1 MTPSPNAFGY
11 SRLMQRMLQHL
22 PFAPSAGQRE
32 VMEKMIRFAFD
43 ADGAPL
49 MLLNGFAGTGKTSVM
64 AAFARLLQ
72 DMHRPVVLLAPT
84 GRAAKVLSGHVGA
97 AAGTIH
103 RQIYRRKSSSDAF
116 SPFELNFNKQQ
127 DAVFIVDEASM
138 IGGFSAEQTFFGSGN
153 LLADLVEYIGS
164 RRGCRLL
171 LAGDTAQLPPVG
183 LSASPAL
190 VPSCM
195 EQYIRPIV
203 CGQLTEVARQAE
215 GSGILANAT
224 MLRTLIA
231 MEVPVVPVFQTAA
244 YSDITP
250 ISGSELLEKLEET
263 YDRTGQEDTIVVCYS
278 NKRAIRY
285 NEGIRSRILFREES
299 LSAGD
304 VLMVVKNNYF
314 WSATGDQDDDGFIA
328 NGDIVRVRRIRR
340 FTERYG
346 FHFAEADLV
355 LTDYDREL
363 SAMLLLDVLPSEQ
376 AALPKEVQRRL
387 YDAVAEDY
395 AGLSRARLREA
406 MSKDPFYNAL
416 QVKYAYAVTGHK
428 SQGGQWHTVFVDNGW
443 FRDEPPDT
451 SYLRWLY
458 TALTRATDRVY
469 LVNFPQKFL
478 PMD

>member
-1 MTPSPNAFGY
+1 MTPSPDALGY
-11 SRLMQRMLQHL
+11 SRLMRRMLQHL
-22 PFAPSAGQRE
+22 PFTPSAGQRE
-32 VMEKMIRFAFD
+32 VRDKLLHFAFD
-43 ADGAPL
+43 VDGAPL

-72 DMHRPVVLLAPT
+72 DLHRPVVLLAPT
-84 GRAAKVLSGHVGA
+84 GRAAKVLSSHVGS

-103 RQIYRRKSSSDAF
+103 RQIYRRKSSTDAF
-116 SPFELNFNKQQ
+116 SSFELNFNKLC
-127 DAVFIVDEASM
+127 DAIFIVDEASM
-138 IGGFSAEQTFFGSGN
+138 IGGYAAEQTFFGSGN
-153 LLADLVEYIGS
+153 LLADLVEYVGS
-164 RRGCRLL
+164 RRDCRLL

-203 CGQLTEVARQAE
+203 SSQLTEVARQAE

-224 MLRTLIA
+224 MLRTLID
-231 MEVPVVPVFQTAA
+231 MEVPVVPTFQTEA
-244 YSDITP
+244 YTDITP
-250 ISGSELLEKLEET
+250 ISGGELLERLEDA
-263 YDRTGQEDTIVVCYS
+263 YDRVGQEETIVVCYS
-278 NKRAIRY
+278 NKRANRY
-285 NEGIRSRILFREES
+285 NEGIRSRILFREETIS
-299 LSAGD
+299 PGD

-314 WSATGDQDDDGFIA
+314 WSTGEQDDGFIA

-346 FHFAEADLV
+346 FHFAEADII

-363 SAMLLLDVLPSEQ
+363 DAMLLLDVLPSEQ
-376 AALPKEVQRRL
+376 AALPKETQKKL

-406 MSKDPFYNAL
+406 MAKDPFYNAL

-458 TALTRATDRVY
+458 TALTRATDRVF

-478 PMD
+478 TVD